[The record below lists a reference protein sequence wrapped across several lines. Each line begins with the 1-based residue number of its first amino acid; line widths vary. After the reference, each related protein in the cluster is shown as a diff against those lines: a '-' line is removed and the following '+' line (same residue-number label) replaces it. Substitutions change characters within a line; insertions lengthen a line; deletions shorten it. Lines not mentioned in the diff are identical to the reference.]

1 MIVYVKVFKTLAP
14 SQKEGIPV
22 GMNDYTNMAMMSSF
36 EIIRSICGDKWKFL
50 IISYLFN
57 GPRRFGELMY
67 HLDSISPKV
76 LSENLRDLET
86 LGIMERIN
94 YQKTPP
100 HVEYNLTNIG
110 QSLQPIF
117 HDLIIWGLNYAQEQK
132 YAAKD
137 AHDSTPGD

>member
-22 GMNDYTNMAMMSSF
+22 GKNDYTNMAMMSSF

-76 LSENLRDLET
+76 LSDQLPENTAPFRIQPDEYWSEPPAYFPRPDY
-86 LGIMERIN
+86 LGAELCAGTKIRGEGR
-94 YQKTPP
+94 
-100 HVEYNLTNIG
+100 
-110 QSLQPIF
+110 
-117 HDLIIWGLNYAQEQK
+117 A
-132 YAAKD
+132 
-137 AHDSTPGD
+137 